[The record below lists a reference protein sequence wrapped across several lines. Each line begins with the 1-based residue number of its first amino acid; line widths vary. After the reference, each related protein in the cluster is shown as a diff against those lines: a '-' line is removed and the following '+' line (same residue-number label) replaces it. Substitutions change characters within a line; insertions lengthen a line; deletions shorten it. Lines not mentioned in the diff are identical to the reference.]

1 MGGAPAVLIFSRS
14 RGVAGARGH
23 RVRAHMRGAARE
35 ASRGPSPGLGAKVG
49 KAASTTSDRT
59 APPAPVTPPRPARC
73 VTGELAH
80 HTAAHRELTPP
91 RTATAH
97 RAAAPAPPPPHT
109 MAEAM
114 VKKEAMAP
122 PPAKIRKKNTAVCC
136 PLVYGSVAFWLG
148 RKADEYHTHKWT
160 LFVRG
165 PHGEDLGYFVEKVVF
180 KLHPSFAQ
188 PVREIHE
195 PPYEVTEKGWG
206 EFEASVRVHFRDP
219 SERPVEFSHVVKL
232 YDGTTPQVATQ
243 PVVSEV
249 YDEVV
254 FTEPHEAL
262 YDRAMARSGPPPAG
276 HPLNEN
282 FSRFDD
288 APEMETLLRAGEY
301 VRGQLHSVKDAIA
314 RLDHQIG
321 LARQMEQSRQAQEQH
336 AAQQAQQQAQ
346 QRQESRASSRKP
358 ASPRRAADAPPD
370 AAAPPPKPATAPPPA
385 AS

>member
-1 MGGAPAVLIFSRS
+1 MR
-14 RGVAGARGH
+14 ARREGPP
-23 RVRAHMRGAARE
+23 GLAAR
-35 ASRGPSPGLGAKVG
+35 LGAKVS
-49 KAASTTSDRT
+49 KAARTSDRT
-59 APPAPVTPPRPARC
+59 PTPVTPPRPERC

-97 RAAAPAPPPPHT
+97 RAAAPAPPPPPPHT

-370 AAAPPPKPATAPPPA
+370 AAAPPPPKPAAAPPPA

>member
-1 MGGAPAVLIFSRS
+1 
-14 RGVAGARGH
+14 
-23 RVRAHMRGAARE
+23 
-35 ASRGPSPGLGAKVG
+35 
-49 KAASTTSDRT
+49 
-59 APPAPVTPPRPARC
+59 
-73 VTGELAH
+73 
-80 HTAAHRELTPP
+80 
-91 RTATAH
+91 
-97 RAAAPAPPPPHT
+97 

-370 AAAPPPKPATAPPPA
+370 AAAPPPKPAAAPPPA